1 MASTLQEV
9 ARWLAVPERTVAR
22 WIRERGL
29 PAHRVQDRFSF
40 NRTEVLEWATALG
53 VPLDPQMA
61 GSGREDG
68 IPLADALEAG
78 GIQQGVGGH
87 DPASVLRSVVEGMS
101 LAPADRMSLLDVFLS
116 REDFGTT
123 PLGEGF
129 AIPHVRSPIIL
140 GVDRPHA
147 TLSYLDRP
155 VDFKALDGRPVHT
168 LFTLI
173 SPTVRAHLA
182 LLSTLASALQDP
194 RFKDCVLRRGGR
206 EEILAEAR
214 RLGNPASPEE
224 A

>member
-1 MASTLQEV
+1 MPATLQEV

-53 VPLDPQMA
+53 VPLAAQALGP
-61 GSGREDG
+61 GREDG
-68 IPLADALEAG
+68 ISLADALEAG
-78 GIQQGVGGH
+78 GVRQGVTGA
-87 DPASVLRSVVEGMS
+87 DPASVLRSVVEGMP
-101 LAPADRMSLLDVFLS
+101 LAPADRLSLLDVFLG
-116 REDFGTT
+116 REDLGTT

-140 GVDRPHA
+140 GVDRPHV

-155 VDFKALDGRPVHT
+155 VDFRAPDGRPVHT

-173 SPTVRAHLA
+173 SPTVRVHLA
-182 LLSTLASALQDP
+182 LLSALASALQDP
-194 RFKDCVLRRGGR
+194 RFKDCVLRRGSR
-206 EEILAEAR
+206 EEVLAAAR
-214 RLGNPASPEE
+214 RLGTSPPPQE